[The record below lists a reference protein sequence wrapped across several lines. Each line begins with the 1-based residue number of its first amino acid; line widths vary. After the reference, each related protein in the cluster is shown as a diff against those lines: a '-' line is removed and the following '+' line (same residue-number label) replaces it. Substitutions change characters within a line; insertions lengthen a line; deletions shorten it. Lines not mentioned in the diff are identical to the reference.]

1 VELAPLVISSITVGL
16 FGMVV
21 VVVFTGLASMMV
33 CIHVDLTVV
42 LVSMVLIIW
51 LLVGRRIQLL

>member
-1 VELAPLVISSITVGL
+1 MELAPLVISSITVGL

-21 VVVFTGLASMMV
+21 VVVFIGLASTMV
-33 CIHVDLTVV
+33 CIHVDLIVV

-51 LLVGRRIQLL
+51 LLVGRRIQFL